1 MAKKILAIV
10 GTYRKGGITDSAVEE
25 ILSAVRENGGET
37 EKIYLIDK
45 HLEFCTN
52 CRKCTQLPGEHYG
65 KCVLNDDL
73 NEILQKIEKADGLVL
88 ASPVN
93 FYNVTAVTR
102 KFIERLVCFAYWPWG
117 KSAAPKNRSKV
128 QNKMAVYVTATAM
141 PAIMQIF
148 FTGGPRILKIVA
160 KLLGAK
166 KVIPL
171 VIGLVA
177 VNEKES
183 LPEKYSQKARKAGQM
198 LATEAINF

>member
-25 ILSAVRENGGET
+25 ILSTVRESGGET

-45 HLEFCTN
+45 HIEYCLN
-52 CRKCTQLPGEHYG
+52 CRKCTQDTGAYRG
-65 KCVLNDDL
+65 KCCQQDDME
-73 NEILQKIEKADGLVL
+73 EILQKIEKADGLVL

-117 KSAAPKNRSKV
+117 KSAAPKTRSKI
-128 QNKMAVYVTATAM
+128 QNKKAVYVTATAM

-166 KVIPL
+166 KIIPL

-183 LPEKYSQKARKAGQM
+183 LPEKYVIKAKKAGQAI
-198 LATEAINF
+198 ATE